1 MFSKTCL
8 YNLNQRNWKQLRAE
22 LHCFCWKT
30 YFSLHPCWGQM
41 AQVLYTCL
49 SLLILPRLFL
59 LNTLH
64 CQGLCHF
71 FSLFPRSRL
80 LFFPGKVGCIFTA
93 GHAPGSCI
101 PQPPMLA
108 HFPSAWV
115 SREVLVLGWAPEA
128 PGCWTPRYLNSI
140 LTCGIFTFP
149 MASFQSPSN
158 LHSEIKGPHIL
169 PLQVSCFWINIPG
182 ILRLSQIFNNVNQD
196 RSWCLSLYHFL
207 GIDWT
212 EKERLGEI
220 ILVVSNLM
228 IVWTILI
235 YWK

>member
-49 SLLILPRLFL
+49 SLLILPCLFL

-71 FSLFPRSRL
+71 LSPCFPAAVCFSSLGKWGASSPHGRHLAPASHSPWGWLISHRL
-80 LFFPGKVGCIFTA
+80 GF
-93 GHAPGSCI
+93 HE
-101 PQPPMLA
+101 
-108 HFPSAWV
+108 W
-115 SREVLVLGWAPEA
+115 EVLFSGWAPEG
-128 PGCWTPRYLNSI
+128 PGCLTPRYLNSI

-149 MASFQSPSN
+149 MASFPSPSN
-158 LHSEIKGPHIL
+158 LHSEIERPHIL
-169 PLQVSCFWINIPG
+169 PLQVSCFWINIPET
-182 ILRLSQIFNNVNQD
+182 LCLSQIFNNVNQD
-196 RSWCLSLYHFL
+196 RSWCLSLYQTFL
-207 GIDWT
+207 
-212 EKERLGEI
+212 E
-220 ILVVSNLM
+220 
-228 IVWTILI
+228 
-235 YWK
+235 